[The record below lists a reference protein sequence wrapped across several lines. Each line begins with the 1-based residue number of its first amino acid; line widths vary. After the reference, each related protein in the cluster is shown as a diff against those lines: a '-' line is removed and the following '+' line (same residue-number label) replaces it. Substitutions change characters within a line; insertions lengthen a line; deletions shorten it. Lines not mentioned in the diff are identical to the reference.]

1 MKNLFKVLVLTTALL
16 PLGISTACAN
26 NSNAQQQTEE
36 VKAVKT
42 ITAKEFRQKVWDYRE
57 ASGGFKFVGT
67 RPVILDFYADWCPPC
82 RKLSPKLEELAK
94 KYNGQVD
101 VYKINVDN
109 EGELARVFGVKSI
122 PMLLFIPI
130 EGEPTQTL
138 GDLPKSA
145 LEEGVQKILKK

>member
-1 MKNLFKVLVLTTALL
+1 MKNLLKVLALATALM
-16 PLGISTACAN
+16 PLSVTPACAGDP
-26 NSNAQQQTEE
+26 SGQEKTEDA
-36 VKAVKT
+36 KAVKS
-42 ITAKEFRQKVWDYRE
+42 ITAKEFRNKVWDYRTD
-57 ASGGFKFVGT
+57 SNGFKFIGT

-82 RKLSPKLEELAK
+82 RKLSPKLEEIAQ

-109 EGELARVFGVKSI
+109 EAELARIFGVKSI
-122 PMLLFIPI
+122 PMLLFIPV

-138 GDLPKSA
+138 GDLPKTA